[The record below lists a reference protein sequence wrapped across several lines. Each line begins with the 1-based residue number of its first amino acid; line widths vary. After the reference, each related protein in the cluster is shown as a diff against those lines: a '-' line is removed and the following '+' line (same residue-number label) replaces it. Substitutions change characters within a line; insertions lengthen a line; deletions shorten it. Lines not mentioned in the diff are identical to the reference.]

1 MKIAIDSGPLSG
13 GHAVRG
19 IGKMVREQIEGV
31 KRLRDEDIKL
41 EVFDFQSENGKWKLE
56 NGKYD
61 IVHYPYFFPYAL
73 TLPPQKYGKKVVV
86 TIQDLIHLVYPKQYP
101 PGFRGRLNLLRQ
113 KSRLKNVDAIITI
126 SETSKKD
133 IVRFL
138 GIPAEKVHVI
148 YLAPT
153 NTYKVIKDKEKLKLV
168 RRKYNLPSKFV
179 FYLGDVNYNKN
190 IPTLIKACEIAGLP
204 LAIGGKHATEVGS
217 GEISLKAVKG
227 PRD

>member
-1 MKIAIDSGPLSG
+1 
-13 GHAVRG
+13 
-19 IGKMVREQIEGV
+19 MVREQIEGV

-73 TLPPQKYGKKVVV
+73 TLPPQKNGKKVVV

-113 KSRLKNVDAIITI
+113 KSRLKNIDAVITI

-138 GIPAEKVHVI
+138 GISAEKIHVV
-148 YLAPT
+148 YLAPR
-153 NTYKVIKDKEKLKLV
+153 KVFKKLEIGDWKLEIKK
-168 RRKYNLPSKFV
+168 RYGLPDRYV
-179 FYLGDVNYNKN
+179 LYVGDVNYNKN
-190 IPTLIKACEIAGLP
+190 IPGLIQACKLAGIP
-204 LAIGGKHATEVGS
+204 LVIVG
-217 GEISLKAVKG
+217 
-227 PRD
+227 

>member
-1 MKIAIDSGPLSG
+1 MIKVAIDTGPLSG

-113 KSRLKNVDAIITI
+113 KSRLKNIDAVITI

-138 GIPAEKVHVI
+138 GISAEKIHVV
-148 YLAPT
+148 YLAPR
-153 NTYKVIKDKEKLKLV
+153 KIFKKLRNEEMQREVQRVDL
-168 RRKYNLPSKFV
+168 NLKP
-179 FYLGDVNYNKN
+179 VN
-190 IPTLIKACEIAGLP
+190 IFCQFRI
-204 LAIGGKHATEVGS
+204 V
-217 GEISLKAVKG
+217 
-227 PRD
+227 